1 MSYLQ
6 KNKDSKTYLSIR
18 NYICPGGDEST
29 GPCPI
34 APADRN
40 ILYENRLLGL
50 PRYSPF
56 HKILPKSG
64 FQLHRISVRF
74 YEMCAIKDRPF
85 PPNNERVMFS
95 QDIHIDLDQNIKIY
109 ITR

>member
-1 MSYLQ
+1 MTDKVINRVHFAPNNILLIEICIFVIYIAKLCAPLII
-6 KNKDSKTYLSIR
+6 KILR

-50 PRYSPF
+50 PR
-56 HKILPKSG
+56 
-64 FQLHRISVRF
+64 
-74 YEMCAIKDRPF
+74 
-85 PPNNERVMFS
+85 
-95 QDIHIDLDQNIKIY
+95 
-109 ITR
+109 